1 MSQTGSGQT
10 GSLESTRRIGFVDGT
25 ALTYR
30 APLKE
35 SKIES
40 SFLLFLLEA
49 ESRSRKPVHNPRTAP
64 PPGRRAPDTAR
75 KPGPELNDS

>member
-10 GSLESTRRIGFVDGT
+10 GSPESTRRIGFVDGT
-25 ALTYR
+25 ALTDR

-40 SFLLFLLEA
+40 SLLLFLLEA
-49 ESRSRKPVHNPRTAP
+49 ESRSRKPVHSPLTAP
-64 PPGRRAPDTAR
+64 PPGRRTPDR
-75 KPGPELNDS
+75 SRNRGPELNNS